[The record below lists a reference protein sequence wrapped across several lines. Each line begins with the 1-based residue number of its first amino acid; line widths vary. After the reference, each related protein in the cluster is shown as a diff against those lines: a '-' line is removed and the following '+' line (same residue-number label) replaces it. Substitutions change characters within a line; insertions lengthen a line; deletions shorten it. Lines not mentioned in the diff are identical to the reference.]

1 MVHFICGFIT
11 IAILMIVKEFQE
23 PFNVIRLNNLT
34 EFYLTCSPVVPQ
46 GTDCIT
52 YRCRIHTPPPTHT
65 HILHLLTSPLLQSLA
80 SLTLIILSSF
90 YLFRL
95 TLCVNRY
102 DICAF
107 LLQFYFICF
116 SIFFSSYFS
125 SFSLVSRFFR
135 FTFAAGT
142 HNENGFA
149 QVFAAV

>member
-23 PFNVIRLNNLT
+23 PFNVIRLNNFT

-52 YRCRIHTPPPTHT
+52 YRCRIHTPPPHTHT
-65 HILHLLTSPLLQSLA
+65 HTPLVHLSPAPVACFIDAHHHFICLGW
-80 SLTLIILSSF
+80 
-90 YLFRL
+90 
-95 TLCVNRY
+95 LCVNRY
-102 DICAF
+102 EICAF